1 MTKALFDKSY
11 IYLLEVV
18 TISQKPERANFRSLE
33 IKTIN
38 PFKNESDR
46 AVF

>member
-11 IYLLEVV
+11 IYLLEVI
-18 TISQKPERANFRSLE
+18 TISQKPERANFWSFE
-33 IKTIN
+33 IRTIN
-38 PFKNESDR
+38 PLKNESDR